1 MIDVTRMLNLLMV
14 YQVNDLEVPYANYS
28 RSYIPDLNYRTDIL
42 RNQSIQGLLQNLSA
56 NVPYDISLETL
67 FNAPI
72 QQLTYYKGL
81 YGVS

>member
-1 MIDVTRMLNLLMV
+1 MIDVIRMFNLLMV

-28 RSYIPDLNYRTDIL
+28 RRYIPDLNYRTDIL

-56 NVPYDISLETL
+56 NVLYDLNLETL

-81 YGVS
+81 YSVS